1 MGSSKSLSDLAKAV
15 RGNVAGIPETHIL
28 DVTHDSRQAGPGTLF
43 VAIRGAEFDGHDYV
57 DQAIAAGASAICV
70 ERKLPSDANQ
80 LVVRN
85 TRDVLGQLAAAVH
98 DYPSHSVDVIGV
110 TGTNGKTTV
119 THYVEAVLGAAGF
132 TTGVIGTIASRIGDE
147 TVPSVRT
154 TPEASDFQRLLARM
168 RDSGVSKAAVE
179 VSSHALGLKRVDGT
193 RFAVAAFT
201 NLSQDHLDFHGSME
215 LYRDAKGRLFK
226 EFEIG
231 TAVFNVDDLVGRSFA
246 DDFDGAKLTVG
257 SGGDYE
263 VIDITPVSSG
273 TEFRF
278 ATPAGQF
285 DVSAPVHGAFNVAN
299 LAIAVAASAAAG
311 AELSR
316 LMENLASLTPVP
328 GRFEIVS
335 GEDGPTV
342 VVDYAHTPAGI
353 SMAVATGRELASG
366 KLIAVFG
373 AGGDR
378 DRAKRPLM
386 GAAASSADVLVVTS
400 DNPRSEDPGEII
412 DDVMAGVTTG
422 ATRQIDRRSAIA
434 EAIGMAAPGDVVL
447 ILGKGHEPG
456 QEIEGVVTP
465 FDDRDVARES
475 LKLLWKSAN
484 NDSNS
489 GSMGR

>member
-1 MGSSKSLSDLAKAV
+1 
-15 RGNVAGIPETHIL
+15 
-28 DVTHDSRQAGPGTLF
+28 
-43 VAIRGAEFDGHDYV
+43 
-57 DQAIAAGASAICV
+57 
-70 ERKLPSDANQ
+70 
-80 LVVRN
+80 
-85 TRDVLGQLAAAVH
+85 
-98 DYPSHSVDVIGV
+98 
-110 TGTNGKTTV
+110 
-119 THYVEAVLGAAGF
+119 
-132 TTGVIGTIASRIGDE
+132 
-147 TVPSVRT
+147 
-154 TPEASDFQRLLARM
+154 M

-273 TEFRF
+273 SEFRF
-278 ATPAGQF
+278 ATPAGPF

-400 DNPRSEDPGEII
+400 DNPRSEDPGKII

-434 EAIGMAAPGDVVL
+434 EAIGMADPGDVVL

-489 GSMGR
+489 GSMGP